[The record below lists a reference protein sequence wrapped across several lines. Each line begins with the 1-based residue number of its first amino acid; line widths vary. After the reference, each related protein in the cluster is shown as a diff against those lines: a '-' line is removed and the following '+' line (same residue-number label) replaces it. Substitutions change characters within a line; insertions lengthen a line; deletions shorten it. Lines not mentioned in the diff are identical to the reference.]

1 MQKFQTSLTRLLNI
15 DIPIILAPMAN
26 VVSPELAA
34 AVSNAGGLGM
44 LSATWRE
51 IENIRQVIHKTR
63 SLTRRP
69 FGVNL
74 VLAWPQAERLAICL
88 EEGVPIISFSFGDS
102 SQYIDRV
109 HAAGAVVMHTIA
121 SAAEARLA
129 SEAGVDILIAQ
140 GWEAGGHVWGKV
152 ATFPLVPHVVDAVT
166 PKPVVAAGGIAD
178 GRGVAA
184 AFMLGAAGVWVGTRF
199 LLSEEALIHT
209 VYQQKLLQAAETDTV
224 YGSLFDIGW
233 SNSPHRSLRNDTIEQ
248 WEAAGYP
255 PSGQR
260 PNESEVIGTY
270 GDGNP
275 IRRYESSYPEP
286 GATGQL
292 ESMCLYAGQGVGLA
306 SRVQPAAEIVQTMA
320 EEAARLLGSCQGTI
334 TFMKQS

>member
-1 MQKFQTSLTRLLNI
+1 MLKFQTSLTRLLNI

-26 VVSPELAA
+26 AVSPELVA

-44 LSATWRE
+44 LSATWRDLE
-51 IENIRQVIHKTR
+51 STRQVIRKTR
-63 SLTRRP
+63 SLTSRP

-74 VLAWPQAERLAICL
+74 VLAWPQEERLAICL
-88 EEGVPIISFSFGDS
+88 EEGVSIISFFWGDS
-102 SQYIDRV
+102 SKYIERV
-109 HAAGAVVMHTIA
+109 HAAGALVMHTIA

-129 SEAGVDILIAQ
+129 SEAGVDILVAQ
-140 GWEAGGHVWGKV
+140 GWEAGGHVLGKV
-152 ATFPLVPHVVDAVT
+152 ATFPLVPRVVDAVA
-166 PKPVVAAGGIAD
+166 PKPVIAAGGIAD

-199 LLSEEALIHT
+199 LLSEEAVIHT
-209 VYQQKLLQAAETDTV
+209 VYQQKLLQAAETDSVHST
-224 YGSLFDIGW
+224 LFDIGW
-233 SNSPHRSLRNDTIEQ
+233 PNSPHRSLLNDTIEQ
-248 WEAAGYP
+248 WEAAGNP

-270 GDGNP
+270 GDGSS

-286 GATGQL
+286 GAIGQL

-306 SRVQPAAEIVQTMA
+306 SRIQPAAEIVQTMA
-320 EEAARLLGSCQGTI
+320 EEAARILSSGQRIIAS
-334 TFMKQS
+334 